1 MNRAEIAEKYKAVI
15 ERRLSKFRNDE
26 AQEFYTKTL
35 PNRLEQFRANY
46 TGAPEKME
54 AAVEEEEEERVLDF
68 WDYLDD
74 ETAEEKEKAISEYA
88 ENDADYQPLASEIIT
103 DLQKEN
109 EKLKAELKEACE
121 RADCIEK
128 DWEFVLGQR
137 EILNKRIEIID
148 FTLRIDDYKCLEMA
162 RNFVRAAYNQQPKES
177 EEEE

>member
-46 TGAPEKME
+46 TGTQEELE

-88 ENDADYQPLASEIIT
+88 ENDADYRPLASEIIT

-109 EKLKAELKEACE
+109 ENLKVELKDKQENLDLCAELADRYMYRQRIIECTLKLNDKE
-121 RADCIEK
+121 
-128 DWEFVLGQR
+128 L
-137 EILNKRIEIID
+137 L
-148 FTLRIDDYKCLEMA
+148 KC
-162 RNFVRAAYNQQPKES
+162 AYAYMKKLS
-177 EEEE
+177 E

>member
-103 DLQKEN
+103 DQQE
-109 EKLKAELKEACE
+109 E
-121 RADCIEK
+121 IEQLSRSRSA
-128 DWEFVLGQR
+128 FFTNMNFAIYTTVRNLLVHCNL
-137 EILNKRIEIID
+137 ILLILCQGYI
-148 FTLRIDDYKCLEMA
+148 LRKH
-162 RNFVRAAYNQQPKES
+162 
-177 EEEE
+177 

>member
-46 TGAPEKME
+46 TGAPEEME
-54 AAVEEEEEERVLDF
+54 VAVEEEERVLDF

-74 ETAEEKEKAISEYA
+74 KTAEEKEKAISEYA

-103 DLQKEN
+103 DLQEEIEQLKA
-109 EKLKAELKEACE
+109 KLKETEELCDLYYSQKSVSTLQL
-121 RADCIEK
+121 D
-128 DWEFVLGQR
+128 
-137 EILNKRIEIID
+137 II
-148 FTLRIDDYKCLEMA
+148 
-162 RNFVRAAYNQQPKES
+162 NFVSRIYSKETLSFLYGATKAAFKN
-177 EEEE
+177 EEEENDN

>member
-109 EKLKAELKEACE
+109 EQLKVELKDKQENLDLCAELADRYMYRQRIIECTLKLNDKE
-121 RADCIEK
+121 
-128 DWEFVLGQR
+128 L
-137 EILNKRIEIID
+137 L
-148 FTLRIDDYKCLEMA
+148 KC
-162 RNFVRAAYNQQPKES
+162 AYAYMKKLS
-177 EEEE
+177 E

>member
-46 TGAPEKME
+46 TGTQEELE

-109 EKLKAELKEACE
+109 ENLKVELKDKQENLDLCAELADRYMYRQRIIECTLKLNDKE
-121 RADCIEK
+121 
-128 DWEFVLGQR
+128 L
-137 EILNKRIEIID
+137 L
-148 FTLRIDDYKCLEMA
+148 KC
-162 RNFVRAAYNQQPKES
+162 AYAYMKKLS
-177 EEEE
+177 E

>member
-46 TGAPEKME
+46 TGAPEE
-54 AAVEEEEEERVLDF
+54 LETAVEEEEEERVLDF
-68 WDYLDD
+68 WDCLDD
-74 ETAEEKEKAISEYA
+74 KTIEEKKRAISEYA

-109 EKLKAELKEACE
+109 EQLKVELKDKQENLDLCAELADKYMYRQRIIECVLKLEDKE
-121 RADCIEK
+121 
-128 DWEFVLGQR
+128 L
-137 EILNKRIEIID
+137 L
-148 FTLRIDDYKCLEMA
+148 KC
-162 RNFVRAAYNQQPKES
+162 AYAYMKKLS
-177 EEEE
+177 E